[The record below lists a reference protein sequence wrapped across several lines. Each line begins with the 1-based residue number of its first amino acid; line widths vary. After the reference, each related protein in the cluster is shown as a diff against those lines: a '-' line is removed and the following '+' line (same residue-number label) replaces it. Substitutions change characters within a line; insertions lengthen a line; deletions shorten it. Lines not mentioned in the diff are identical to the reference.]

1 MSEHPFQAFIDLI
14 SFDQKTVETEV
25 TIQQLQEEIGRYK
38 TEIALFNDQLDT
50 YKQAAYDLR
59 KEVDGH
65 ELYMKEAD
73 HQEALAKKRL
83 ETVANQKEY
92 QSIRKEI
99 ENLKNKQFGF
109 EEIILETW
117 NKLEVAQRAYEEKKK
132 EYAGKIGELQKII
145 QDKELRIEQMHA
157 EVVERHKIR
166 QTKEHG
172 IPAEWL
178 ERYAMMRLRV
188 NNPVVPVI
196 NGLCSACFFHVSPQ
210 DMVLLRRHK
219 LIQCKDCYRFLYLE
233 ISEPTV

>member
-1 MSEHPFQAFIDLI
+1 VQD
-14 SFDQKTVETEV
+14 EV
-25 TIQQLQEEIGRYK
+25 DRYN
-38 TEIALFNDQLDT
+38 TEISLFTNQLDT

-83 ETVANQKEY
+83 ENVANQKEY

-99 ENLKNKQFGF
+99 ENLKKQQFGF
-109 EEIILETW
+109 EEIILDTW

-132 EYAGKIGELQKII
+132 EFSGKIEELQKLI
-145 QDKELRIEQMHA
+145 QEKERRIEQMHA

-166 QTKEHG
+166 QGQEVG

-178 ERYAMMRLRV
+178 ERYSMMRLKV
-188 NNPVVPVI
+188 NNPVVQVI
-196 NGLCSACFFHVSPQ
+196 NGLCSACFFQVSPQ
-210 DMVLLRRHK
+210 DMILLRRHK

-233 ISEPTV
+233 ASAPTV